1 MSVDENLTELSELQL
16 DVLREIGN
24 VGAGT
29 PQRHFPVSFS
39 VVLR

>member
-24 VGAGT
+24 VGSCGAC
-29 PQRHFPVSFS
+29 SN
-39 VVLR
+39 